1 MKDSKKPIMFT
12 VIAVAVVLVAV
23 VGATFA
29 YFVASG
35 SVNSSSIANI
45 TTASLDSVSGGS
57 TSCTMNV
64 LASDMREVA
73 GTAAGVPKTTDC
85 TVSINA
91 VKNATNTEPT
101 TCTYD
106 ITYTPTDAL
115 TDKSEGAVTNSKAEL
130 TLKGSAA
137 LSVPAN
143 GSLNPA
149 TYNESDLYNVTTK
162 TTLVSGATF
171 TFTDSTNVTWTF
183 TPSFY
188 NYNFNQN
195 VLADQTFGGTIAIE
209 NVVCSTA
216 ASGSSSQ
223 QEEQAVYW
231 NDNFSNTRYAAGN
244 LPSTTYQTREL
255 LVSNY
260 ADFANKPIY
269 IKSTTS
275 AHQACLWANNH
286 EFCLSPNYW
295 VSGDSDGSLTKAKLQ
310 ADMEEKL
317 GTTASSCSS
326 SASNAHCKFG
336 SFYCLASSSGGV
348 LCSGGGSTCD
358 VNSGGSTRCLVL

>member
-1 MKDSKKPIMFT
+1 
-12 VIAVAVVLVAV
+12 
-23 VGATFA
+23 
-29 YFVASG
+29 
-35 SVNSSSIANI
+35 
-45 TTASLDSVSGGS
+45 
-57 TSCTMNV
+57 
-64 LASDMREVA
+64 MREVA

-85 TVSINA
+85 TVSIIA

-137 LSVPAN
+137 LDDTSH
-143 GSLNPA
+143 GMMGTS

-171 TFTDSTNVTWTF
+171 TFDDDNEITWTF

-195 VLADQTFGGTIAIE
+195 VLANKTFGGTIAIE
-209 NVVCSTA
+209 NVVCSSD

-231 NDNFSNTRYAAGN
+231 NDNFSKTFYDAGN

-255 LVSNY
+255 LASNY
-260 ADFANKPIY
+260 ANFATRPVY

-275 AHQACLWANNH
+275 AHQTCLWANNH
-286 EFCLSPNYW
+286 EFCLSPGYW
-295 VSGDSDGSLTKAKLQ
+295 VTGDSNGSLTKAKLQ
-310 ADMEEKL
+310 ADMEDKL
-317 GTTASSCSS
+317 DTTASSCGSS
-326 SASNAHCKFG
+326 SSRAYCNFG
-336 SFYCLASSSGGV
+336 SFNCSAYYSGYLSCL
-348 LCSGGGSTCD
+348 GGGAGCYID
-358 VNSGGSTRCLVL
+358 NGGRASCQAA